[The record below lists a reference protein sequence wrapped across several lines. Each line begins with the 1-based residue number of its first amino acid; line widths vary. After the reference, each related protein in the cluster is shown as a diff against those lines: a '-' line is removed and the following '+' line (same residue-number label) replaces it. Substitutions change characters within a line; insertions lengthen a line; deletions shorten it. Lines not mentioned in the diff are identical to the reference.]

1 MNNGLKI
8 YKLCDDYDNIQ
19 KLDKKQEVGCYS
31 KKKFKRL
38 YENGG
43 YLLCGTID
51 GNAKEEIGYIQVQG
65 EDIPY
70 YSCQYNKRLYERV
83 GYVQCE
89 DDTFLVVL
97 KNKIWKLLFFFLILL
112 VLTILLILFLRP
124 YFQKGPDLEPG
135 LQQFKAAAGLPDG
148 YGKTSF
154 IIPAYNQ
161 IQMKAGTDEAGV
173 ALWNPDR
180 NQVYFKFTIRLERDE
195 STIYESKLVP
205 PGMALRIIRFD
216 RTFSKGQYPISIQVR
231 TFDIKNY
238 KQELNSGEVKTELI
252 ALEIKE

>member
-1 MNNGLKI
+1 MKQYLAREAYDSSCMLNGKQSI
-8 YKLCDDYDNIQ
+8 RCFSKKEFEKIQ
-19 KLDKKQEVGCYS
+19 KSGGILAGSVNGQKKDYLGYVMYDEKQIPYPNLEYNRILYRPAGYICCSDETYLVILKRG
-31 KKKFKRL
+31 KRL
-38 YENGG
+38 
-43 YLLCGTID
+43 
-51 GNAKEEIGYIQVQG
+51 
-65 EDIPY
+65 
-70 YSCQYNKRLYERV
+70 
-83 GYVQCE
+83 
-89 DDTFLVVL
+89 FM
-97 KNKIWKLLFFFLILL
+97 ILL
-112 VLTILLILFLRP
+112 VILAILLAGGYYFLQER
-124 YFQKGPDLEPG
+124 GPDLEPG

>member
-43 YLLCGTID
+43 YLLCGTIG

-135 LQQFKAAAGLPDG
+135 TKDFKAGVKLPDD
-148 YGKTSF
+148 YGSTRI
-154 IIPAYNQ
+154 IIPAFQPLYVVEKQ
-161 IQMKAGTDEAGV
+161 TDV
-173 ALWNPDR
+173 KTVLWNPDK
-180 NQVYFKFTIRLERDE
+180 NQVYFQFQIVLDKTQEV
-195 STIYESKLVP
+195 IYESRLVP
-205 PGMALRIIRFD
+205 PGQAIYELKMKHS
-216 RTFSKGQYPISIQVR
+216 FSQGVYPVTVR
-231 TFDIKNY
+231 VTTYDLEHFEDQMNG
-238 KQELNSGEVKTELI
+238 GEVKTNLNVVR
-252 ALEIKE
+252 K